1 MTNALLPPP
10 KTLTA
15 EYVRQSRKAEKEA
28 QAIEDRYQSFEKR
41 IEELEYLNDKQAAE
55 IKNLSRF
62 VYSNQSASQSAAKSS
77 K

>member
-1 MTNALLPPP
+1 MTNAVYRFLPPRNA
-10 KTLTA
+10 A

-62 VYSNQSASQSAAKSS
+62 VYSSQSAAKSS